1 MNRVGR
7 PMVRKKGRTSGP
19 VVSLFAFQDIITAT
33 TGILVLFIMALALLI
48 AEEAPPDV
56 ADLTETTTDVLDEQL
71 GNVKQQVSALKSELE
86 RAEAF
91 SNETTMTE
99 AEFKSRLK
107 YVATT
112 KEAVKN
118 EQSTIDAQVEKL
130 TAAENELLEDGKEYE
145 RSLAE
150 IEQAVEALS
159 DRENLL
165 RTSDFSA
172 RLKDQLAAL
181 KREIEK
187 IKSNLNASHESD
199 VKIIEYK
206 FTEFKSNDVWV
217 AHIRR
222 GWCQLIDYGTAN
234 AATIYQGNEDEVVD
248 WIADQV
254 NRKNTT
260 ISGFYI
266 YIAIAPSGV
275 AIFNKLHLKIKNTDL
290 DYGFDLLPNN
300 QVRLK

>member
-1 MNRVGR
+1 V
-7 PMVRKKGRTSGP
+7 
-19 VVSLFAFQDIITAT
+19 Q
-33 TGILVLFIMALALLI
+33 
-48 AEEAPPDV
+48 
-56 ADLTETTTDVLDEQL
+56 
-71 GNVKQQVSALKSELE
+71 QQVSVLKLELE
-86 RAEAF
+86 RAESF
-91 SNETTMTE
+91 SSETTMTE
-99 AEFKSRLK
+99 EEFKSRLK
-107 YVATT
+107 YVANT
-112 KEAVKN
+112 KETVKN

-130 TAAENELLEDGKEYE
+130 TAAENQLLEDGKEYE

-187 IKSNLNASHESD
+187 IKSNLNASRESD

-206 FTEFKSNDVWV
+206 FTDFESNDVWV
-217 AHIRR
+217 VHIRR
-222 GWCQLIDYGTAN
+222 GWCQLIDYGSAN
-234 AATIYQGNEDEVVD
+234 AATIYQGNEDDVVD
-248 WIADQV
+248 WITDQV
-254 NRKNTT
+254 NRKNTA

-275 AIFNKLHLKIKNTDL
+275 AIFNKLHLEIEKSNL

>member
-1 MNRVGR
+1 
-7 PMVRKKGRTSGP
+7 MVKKKGRASGP
-19 VVSLFAFQDIITAT
+19 VMSLFAFQDIITAT
-33 TGILVLFIMALALLI
+33 TGIVVLFILALALLI
-48 AEEAPPDV
+48 AEETPPNV
-56 ADLTETTTDVLDEQL
+56 VELTETTTDILNDQL
-71 GNVKQQVSALKSELE
+71 HKVQQQVSVLKLELE
-86 RAEAF
+86 RAESF
-91 SNETTMTE
+91 SSETTMTE
-99 AEFKSRLK
+99 EEFKSRLK
-107 YVATT
+107 YVANT
-112 KEAVKN
+112 KETVKN

-130 TAAENELLEDGKEYE
+130 TAAENQLLEDGKEYE

-187 IKSNLNASHESD
+187 IKSNLNASRESD

-206 FTEFKSNDVWV
+206 FTDFESNDVWV
-217 AHIRR
+217 VHIRR
-222 GWCQLIDYGTAN
+222 GWCQLIDYGSAN
-234 AATIYQGNEDEVVD
+234 AATIYQGKEDEVVD
-248 WIADQV
+248 WITDQV

-275 AIFNKLHLKIKNTDL
+275 AIFNKLHLEIEKSNL